1 MRLCSIVHQGP
12 QCQWTPEHDGLY
24 EFITQK
30 ESQRLSE
37 GGLKGDDRSYVVTIL
52 SLEAKA
58 VAEEFWFTER
68 GWIREWCP
76 PK

>member
-1 MRLCSIVHQGP
+1 M
-12 QCQWTPEHDGLY
+12 
-24 EFITQK
+24 FIKAHSVSELLNMMDCMNLSPRK

-68 GWIREWCP
+68 S
-76 PK
+76 